1 MDFISKGLCSKF
13 NISPWIFLVPALT
26 AILIALKTPSIIA
39 LFISAIMG
47 GVFALIFQQNA
58 LVEIAEGGSALKGA
72 VIALYGDASLD
83 FADKTLKELTE
94 SGGMAGMLNTVWLIL
109 CAMVF
114 GGIMKGCR
122 MLDAITALFIRAIR
136 GRTSM
141 IASTVASGSFFN
153 IILADQY
160 LAIILTGGMY
170 MPVYTSKGY
179 ENRLL
184 SRTTEDAVTV
194 TSPLIPWSTCG
205 MTQAT
210 MLNVPTI
217 TYLPYSFFNI
227 LCPIFTIAVAALG
240 FGIKRTISGNEK

>member
-1 MDFISKGLCSKF
+1 
-13 NISPWIFLVPALT
+13 
-26 AILIALKTPSIIA
+26 
-39 LFISAIMG
+39 
-47 GVFALIFQQNA
+47 
-58 LVEIAEGGSALKGA
+58 
-72 VIALYGDASLD
+72 
-83 FADKTLKELTE
+83 
-94 SGGMAGMLNTVWLIL
+94 MAGMLNTVWLIL